1 LDPEAIPSR
10 TWKRTQEPRSSS
22 EEKEALKREK
32 LGEKMVNP
40 CLVKMNHFMLMLQP
54 LILKL
59 SRELSTRSRRSFSK
73 EWRSLRDPMS

>member
-1 LDPEAIPSR
+1 V
-10 TWKRTQEPRSSS
+10 
-22 EEKEALKREK
+22 LKREK
-32 LGEKMVNP
+32 LEEKMANP
-40 CLVKMNHFMLMLQP
+40 CLVKMNLFMLMLQP